1 MRTVVGTVAL
11 TLVDAG
17 SLLRSESSTSADH
30 AHHFKALDR
39 SGRGLH
45 GLKASRRSND
55 AFESTVVGLD
65 DVVEILARA
74 MLCVGRH
81 CSFSLQPG
89 DRFGIGSEVGL
100 S

>member
-1 MRTVVGTVAL
+1 MRITSKPLIVA
-11 TLVDAG
+11 A
-17 SLLRSESSTSADH
+17 
-30 AHHFKALDR
+30 
-39 SGRGLH
+39 RGLQ

-55 AFESTVVGLD
+55 EFESTVVGLD